1 MVKKRERATTVPSIP
16 TGISDETPPPTK
28 PKPRAKKE
36 VAPVP
41 KEDDDEIVMDTFL
54 VKTIQHIQVPR
65 PKNPKPEDYLPSIQ
79 HDPEPKTQ
87 PRVEK
92 KIAAFGD
99 QAEPKRKHRSRSER
113 IQTALK
119 KLPDLPVAA
128 QYQKR
133 PKIHKTFMFSLTEEI
148 SKEIDAL
155 VLSSDTHRLSRSDIV
170 KAGILALKKMGCKK
184 REALFSCFDG
194 EEIITTY

>member
-1 MVKKRERATTVPSIP
+1 MVKKRERAVIAPPSP
-16 TGISDETPPPTK
+16 AALSDETPPSTK
-28 PKPRAKKE
+28 PKPRAKKK
-36 VAPVP
+36 VAPASPPEP
-41 KEDDDEIVMDTFL
+41 KEEDDNEIVMDTFL
-54 VKTIQHIQVPR
+54 IKTFEQIQIPR

-79 HDPEPKTQ
+79 HDPEPKRQ
-87 PRVEK
+87 PSVEK

-119 KLPDLPVAA
+119 KLPDLPVAERH
-128 QYQKR
+128 QKR

-184 REALFSCFDG
+184 REALFSCFD
-194 EEIITTY
+194 EE

>member
-1 MVKKRERATTVPSIP
+1 MVKKRERAVIAPPSP
-16 TGISDETPPPTK
+16 AVLSDEQK
-28 PKPRAKKE
+28 PQTQSKTRAKNKI
-36 VAPVP
+36 APEPNPGP
-41 KEDDDEIVMDTFL
+41 KDDDNEMVMDTFL
-54 VKTIQHIQVPR
+54 VKTIQHIQIPR

-87 PRVEK
+87 PNIEQ

-119 KLPDLPVAA
+119 KLPDLPVGT

-170 KAGILALKKMGCKK
+170 KAGILALKKMGYKK
-184 REALFSCFDG
+184 REALFSCFDD
-194 EEIITTY
+194 E